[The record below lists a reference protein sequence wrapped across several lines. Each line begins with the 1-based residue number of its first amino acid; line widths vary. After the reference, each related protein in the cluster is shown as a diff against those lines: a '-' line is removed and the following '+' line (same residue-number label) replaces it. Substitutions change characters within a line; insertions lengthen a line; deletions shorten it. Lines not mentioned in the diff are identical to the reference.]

1 MTRTADGVPSIPPS
15 PLTFADIARLAG
27 VSVPTVS
34 KVINGR
40 AEVAADTRAHVEKI
54 LHDQGYRRPR
64 RPIKPGAA
72 LEMVFHELVGVYSVE
87 IMRGVE
93 RVAKEFHLGLL
104 VSDSQGRQTPG
115 RGWIEDVLSRAP
127 IGVLAVFSDLSL
139 EQRTQL
145 AARGIPLVVL
155 DPTGVPSDDLPS
167 VGATNWFGGLT
178 ATRHLLDLGH
188 RRIAVITGPPWAL
201 NSRARLDGYRTALE
215 TAGIAVDPDLVRGGA
230 FEIVNGATYAA
241 ELLALPDPPT
251 AIFAL
256 NDGLAIGVY
265 RAASLAGLRI
275 PDDLS
280 VVGFDNYNLD
290 EWLVP
295 PLTSVHQPLEEMG
308 AAAARM
314 VVDLALDTAALQT
327 NRLELATRLIVRVS
341 TAAPATRPRPSRSD

>member
-1 MTRTADGVPSIPPS
+1 MARTADGVPNTPQS
-15 PLTFADIARLAG
+15 PLTFADIAKLAG

-40 AEVAADTRAHVEKI
+40 SEVAPDTRAHVEKV
-54 LHDQGYRRPR
+54 LHDHGYRRPR
-64 RPIKPGAA
+64 RPIKPAAA
-72 LEMVFHELVGVYSVE
+72 LEMVFHEFVGVYPVE

-93 RVAKEFHLGLL
+93 RVAREFHLGLL

-115 RGWIEDVLSRAP
+115 RGWIEEVLARGP
-127 IGVLAVFSDLSL
+127 VGVIAVFSDLSF

-145 AARGIPLVVL
+145 HARGIPLVVL

-230 FEIVNGATYAA
+230 FEIVNGATYAT
-241 ELLALPDPPT
+241 ELLAMRNPPT

-265 RAASLAGLRI
+265 HAASLAGLRI

-295 PLTSVHQPLEEMG
+295 PLTTVHQPLEEMG
-308 AAAARM
+308 VAAARM
-314 VVDLALDTAALQT
+314 VLDLALDSATTQT
-327 NRLELATRLIVRVS
+327 NRLELATKLIVRAS
-341 TAAPATRPRPSRSD
+341 TAPPSRQ

>member
-1 MTRTADGVPSIPPS
+1 VPGTPRS

-34 KVINGR
+34 KVVNGR
-40 AEVAADTRAHVEKI
+40 AEVGADTRAHVERV
-54 LHDQGYRRPR
+54 LHEHGYQRPR
-64 RPIKPGAA
+64 RPIKPASA
-72 LEMVFHELVGVYSVE
+72 LEMVFHEFAGVYPVE

-93 RVAKEFHLGLL
+93 RVAREFHLGLL

-115 RGWIEDVLSRAP
+115 HGWIEDVLARAP
-127 IGVLAVFSDLSL
+127 IGVIAVFSDLSA

-145 AARGIPLVVL
+145 SARGIPLVVL
-155 DPTGVPSDDLPS
+155 DPTGMPSDDLPS

-188 RRIAVITGPPWAL
+188 RRIGVITGPPWAL

-215 TAGIAVDPDLVRGGA
+215 TAGIAVDPELIRGGA
-230 FEIVNGATYAA
+230 FEIVNGATDAA
-241 ELLALPDPPT
+241 ELFALADRPT

-256 NDGLAIGVY
+256 NDGIAIGVY
-265 RAASLAGLRI
+265 SAASRAGLRI
-275 PDDLS
+275 PEDLS

-295 PLTSVHQPLEEMG
+295 PLTSVHQPLDEMG

-314 VVDLALDTAALQT
+314 VLDLALDTATSHT
-327 NRLELATRLIVRVS
+327 NRLELATKLMVRSS
-341 TAAPATRPRPSRSD
+341 TAPPSDR

>member
-1 MTRTADGVPSIPPS
+1 MARTADGVPGISRI
-15 PLTFADIARLAG
+15 PLTFADIARIAG

-40 AEVAADTRAHVEKI
+40 SEVAADTRAHVEKV
-54 LHDQGYRRPR
+54 LHDHGYQRPR
-64 RPIKPGAA
+64 RPVTPASA
-72 LEMVFHELVGVYSVE
+72 LEMVFHEFAGVYPVE
-87 IMRGVE
+87 IMRGVQ
-93 RVAKEFHLGLL
+93 RVAREFRLGLL

-115 RGWIEDVLSRAP
+115 RGWIDDVVARAP
-127 IGVLAVFSDLSL
+127 VGVIAVFSDLSL

-145 AARGIPLVVL
+145 TARGIPFVIL
-155 DPTGVPSDDLPS
+155 DPTGMPSDDLPS

-188 RRIAVITGPPWAL
+188 RRIAVITGPSWAL

-215 TAGIAVDPDLVRGGA
+215 TAGMAIDPELIRGGA
-230 FEIVNGATYAA
+230 FEIASGATDAA
-241 ELLALPDPPT
+241 ELFALADPPT

-256 NDGLAIGVY
+256 NDGIAIGVY
-265 RAASLAGLRI
+265 HAASLAGLRI

-280 VVGFDNYNLD
+280 VVGFDNYALD

-295 PLTSVHQPLEEMG
+295 PLTTVHQPLDEMG

-314 VVDLALDTAALQT
+314 VLDLALDSARSPTS
-327 NRLELATRLIVRVS
+327 RLELATKLIVRES
-341 TAAPATRPRPSRSD
+341 TAPPSNR

>member
-1 MTRTADGVPSIPPS
+1 MAKTGDGEPATVQS

-34 KVINGR
+34 KVVNGR
-40 AEVAADTRAHVEKI
+40 AEVSADTRANVEKV
-54 LHDQGYRRPR
+54 LHDHGYRRPR
-64 RPIKPGAA
+64 RPVKPAAA
-72 LEMVFHELVGVYSVE
+72 LEMVFHEFAGVYPAE
-87 IMRGVE
+87 IMRAVE
-93 RVAKEFHLGLL
+93 KVARELHLGVL
-104 VSDSQGRQTPG
+104 VSESQGRHTPG
-115 RGWIEDVLSRAP
+115 RGWIEDVLARAP
-127 IGVLAVFSDLSL
+127 IGVVAVFSDLSL

-188 RRIAVITGPPWAL
+188 RRVAVITGPPWAL

-215 TAGIAVDPDLVRGGA
+215 TAGIPADDDLIRGGA
-230 FEIVNGATYAA
+230 FEIANGAAQTT
-241 ELLALPDPPT
+241 ELLAMAEPPT

-256 NDGLAIGVY
+256 NDGIAIGVY
-265 RAASLAGLRI
+265 HAASLAGVRI

-280 VVGFDNYNLD
+280 VVGFDNYALD

-295 PLTSVHQPLEEMG
+295 ALTTVHQPLEEMG

-314 VVDLALDTAALQT
+314 VVDLALDATPLQT
-327 NRLELATRLIVRVS
+327 NRIELATKLIVRAS
-341 TAAPATRPRPSRSD
+341 TAAPLPR

>member
-1 MTRTADGVPSIPPS
+1 M
-15 PLTFADIARLAG
+15 
-27 VSVPTVS
+27 
-34 KVINGR
+34 
-40 AEVAADTRAHVEKI
+40 
-54 LHDQGYRRPR
+54 
-64 RPIKPGAA
+64 
-72 LEMVFHELVGVYSVE
+72 
-87 IMRGVE
+87 
-93 RVAKEFHLGLL
+93 
-104 VSDSQGRQTPG
+104 
-115 RGWIEDVLSRAP
+115 
-127 IGVLAVFSDLSL
+127 FSDLSV

-155 DPTGVPSDDLPS
+155 DPTNVPSDDLPS

-188 RRIAVITGPPWAL
+188 RRIAVITGPPLAL

-215 TAGIAVDPDLVRGGA
+215 TAGIPVDPDLVCGGA
-230 FEIVNGATYAA
+230 FEIVNGATYAT
-241 ELLALPDPPT
+241 ELLAQANPPT

-256 NDGLAIGVY
+256 NDGIAIGVY
-265 RAASLAGLRI
+265 HAANLAGLRI

-314 VVDLALDTAALQT
+314 LLDLALDVAESPT
-327 NRLELATRLIVRVS
+327 NRLELATKLVVRSS
-341 TAAPATRPRPSRSD
+341 TAPPARP

>member
-1 MTRTADGVPSIPPS
+1 MARIADGVPSTPAS
-15 PLTFADIARLAG
+15 PLTFADIAKLAG

-34 KVINGR
+34 KVVNGR
-40 AEVAADTRAHVEKI
+40 SEVAADTRAHVEKI
-54 LHDQGYRRPR
+54 LQDHGYRRPR
-64 RPIKPGAA
+64 RPVKPAA
-72 LEMVFHELVGVYSVE
+72 AVEMVFHELAGVYPVD

-104 VSDSQGRQTPG
+104 VSDSQGSQTPG
-115 RGWIEDVLSRAP
+115 RGWIEDVLARAP
-127 IGVLAVFSDLSL
+127 IGVIAVFSDLSP

-145 AARGIPLVVL
+145 SARGIPLVVL
-155 DPTGVPSDDLPS
+155 DPTGIPSDELPS
-167 VGATNWFGGLT
+167 VGATNWSGGLT
-178 ATRHLLDLGH
+178 ATRHLLELGH
-188 RRIAVITGPPWAL
+188 RRIGVITGPPWAL

-215 TAGIAVDPDLVRGGA
+215 TAGIALDESLVRGGA

-265 RAASLAGLRI
+265 HAASLAGLRI

-295 PLTSVHQPLEEMG
+295 PLTTVHQPLEEMG

-314 VVDLALDTAALQT
+314 VIDLALDTAAPPT
-327 NRLELATRLIVRVS
+327 SRLELATKLIVRAS
-341 TAAPATRPRPSRSD
+341 TAPRPHPGPE